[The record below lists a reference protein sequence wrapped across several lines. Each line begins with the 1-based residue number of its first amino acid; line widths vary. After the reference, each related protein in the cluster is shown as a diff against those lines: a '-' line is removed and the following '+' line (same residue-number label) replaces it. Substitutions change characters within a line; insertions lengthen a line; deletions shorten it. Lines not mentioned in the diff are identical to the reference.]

1 MFLIFR
7 YTTFVR
13 IRMIPGMVALLLATS
28 AAGADL
34 SGIWT
39 GALTD
44 RNGDPQDL
52 SFRFSQKGEVFTG
65 KMYGDNEST
74 PITGAKL
81 NGSEITFSVTTEL
94 NGQITSFVYTGSVD
108 GDQMDLTRLRVDAN
122 SSPKTVAATA
132 SPATPAAKPP
142 QGQTFRLKRLT

>member
-1 MFLIFR
+1 MVLIFR
-7 YTTFVR
+7 YTTLVLNR
-13 IRMIPGMVALLLATS
+13 IFPGIFGLLLTVS

-39 GALTD
+39 GTLTD

-52 SFRFSQKGEVFTG
+52 SFRFSQKGETLAG

-74 PITGAKL
+74 TITAAKID
-81 NGSEITFSVTTEL
+81 GDQITFSVTTEL
-94 NGQITSFVYTGSVD
+94 NGQISNFVFTGTVQS
-108 GDQMDLTRLRVDAN
+108 DQMDLSRRRMDSN
-122 SSPKTVAATA
+122 AAVN
-132 SPATPAAKPP
+132 PAAAAQAAKPP

>member
-1 MFLIFR
+1 MLRIFR
-7 YTTFVR
+7 YTTFVLNR
-13 IRMIPGMVALLLATS
+13 IFPGIFGLVLTVS

-39 GALTD
+39 GTLTD

-52 SFRFSQKGEVFTG
+52 SFRFSQKGETLTG

-74 PITGAKL
+74 AITSARVEG
-81 NGSEITFSVTTEL
+81 EQITFAVTTEL
-94 NGQITSFVYTGSVD
+94 NGQITNFVFTGKVE
-108 GDQMDLTRLRVDAN
+108 GDQMDLSRRRVDSNPAVK
-122 SSPKTVAATA
+122 PVAATA
-132 SPATPAAKPP
+132 PAKPP